1 MSFSFLYEKLI
12 SLEEPVHI
20 IAFYSDKLKSRSFN
34 GIFLKQSCSKTS
46 FYQETLSI
54 YVVN

>member
-12 SLEEPVHI
+12 LLEEPMHI
-20 IAFYSDKLKSRSFN
+20 IAFYFDKLKSGSFS

-46 FYQETLSI
+46 LHFTKKPCPYM
-54 YVVN
+54 